1 MKNELFYPGSS
12 IREQIKAGGAD
23 DWQLRLGH
31 YVVSLRYVTPER
43 RGALSRLAGIFC
55 RSERLAAVV
64 YRRLQDGRLEAM
76 RQITVPARRANMWTD
91 GRTEMRVSAQHG
103 RMCAFAVSALRGPE
117 FIGGRWG
124 LVASDV
130 PLSDDERRRGVTVE
144 TERWVSLRW

>member
-64 YRRLQDGRLEAM
+64 YRRQQDGRLEAGGYAANNCT
-76 RQITVPARRANMWTD
+76 RTACEYVDRRPNGDEGLGTARADVRFC
-91 GRTEMRVSAQHG
+91 G
-103 RMCAFAVSALRGPE
+103 F
-117 FIGGRWG
+117 G
-124 LVASDV
+124 LARSGIY
-130 PLSDDERRRGVTVE
+130 RRPVGACCIRRPSV
-144 TERWVSLRW
+144 RR